1 MTLSA
6 RDVMQPDVVSVAP
19 EAALLEVHRLFVQEE
34 IGGAP
39 VVDDEGRVL
48 GVISAKDLLRAVQEQ
63 YDSSAAANAPEYFR
77 EELPYSGPD
86 WLAAPEDFQDR
97 MASMTAADAM
107 VRGVITVPPRATVH
121 EIARR
126 MREQR
131 IHRVFVVSGEELVG
145 IVTTFDLVRLLEKET
160 AGAA

>member
-1 MTLSA
+1 MNLYA

-19 EAALLEVHRLFVQEE
+19 EAALLEVHRLFVEEE

-39 VVDDEGRVL
+39 VIDDEGRVV
-48 GVISAKDLLRAVQEQ
+48 GVITAKDLLRAVQEQ
-63 YDSSAAANAPEYFR
+63 YDSAAALTVPEYFR

-97 MASMTAADAM
+97 MSSMTAADAM
-107 VRGVITVPPRATVH
+107 VRGVITVPPDATVR
-121 EIARR
+121 EIARL

-145 IVTTFDLVRLLEKET
+145 IVTTFDMVRLLEG
-160 AGAA
+160 GAAGR